1 MTLPLEEGVT
11 APAYDP
17 SLSSDEGWPA
27 RRKARLRAALQHLV
41 DADRPVPVAELYAA
55 ALAAVPPLVWDAGV
69 TKSGSHRGRNDLGWY
84 LTTSYEHA
92 GWLHVTTQGGFR
104 ATREAATAL
113 AEYSSA
119 EALFEASGEGYQLWN
134 ARRTEPPTPVP
145 GDPDD
150 DVLHGTSAATQALRC
165 TGPVLDAWR
174 SGGSA
179 FTPGAAAWMREH
191 AAALRD
197 HLREV
202 DARTPLT
209 LPDLESDGA
218 RLLAAEALILLQSP
232 LSDIVGSTKRAAV
245 RNPLIRTAAPPP
257 GLPALLSADLEAG
270 FVPAGKAFAGAPLAP
285 LRSCA
290 EVLAHWF
297 EQPADRQAHCWTDPW
312 AFRDL
317 LDDADNCDER
327 VRALLCLVAHPASFT
342 AVLRPEDRQKVIDAF
357 RNHLTEPTGDLEQD
371 LRVVVL
377 GLQGANGGHAVDLF
391 ASPWVHAWGAVEGTS
406 GAWLVRGQVNQKNQ
420 VPQWLSRGIVTIPA
434 ASLRELPTPV
444 DSASLTA
451 LVEQRYADR
460 PVVKREV
467 KRQDVLAFALGI
479 AAGDLVVADDN
490 GLLRHG
496 RVLEGPAS
504 VEVVDDAAVLSR
516 PVGWSAADPPPVA
529 SLPQAVKVR
538 LRFAKGEDV
547 VNLVESA
554 PQLEG
559 LLETDVL
566 EPPPE
571 DLVDD
576 AHSAD
581 APAPAPDPSTVQ
593 ITCDT
598 AALASALHHAD
609 ASWLEELLLVLNER
623 RQVILEGPPG
633 TGKTYLV
640 QKLLQACGLSA
651 NEQAMVQFHPTYAY
665 EDFVE
670 GFRPSA
676 ATDAVGARLT
686 LTDGPLK
693 RIADEASKNPGR
705 PYVLLIDEINRAN
718 LAKVFGELYFLL
730 EYREEQ
736 VELLYSGGDRFSL
749 PANLFV
755 IGTMNTADRSI
766 ALLDTAM
773 RRRFVFLS
781 MDTGEPALAG
791 VLRRWCAAN
800 GLPTGLADLRD
811 RINAHMAGQ
820 RLDPALAFGPSYFMR
835 RSLADPVALD
845 RLWRREL
852 LPMLREHH
860 YGDDQAL
867 AGYQFAAWVQQLVFP
882 EALADV
888 AGDVER

>member
-1 MTLPLEEGVT
+1 MTLPLEEGAT

-41 DADRPVPVAELYAA
+41 DAARPVPVAELYDV
-55 ALAAVPPLVWDAGV
+55 ALTAVQPLAWDGGV

-84 LTTSYEHA
+84 LTTSYEHC
-92 GWLHVTTQGGFR
+92 GWLHVTSQGGFR
-104 ATREAATAL
+104 ATREAAAAL
-113 AEYSSA
+113 AEHPSP
-119 EALFEASGEGYQLWN
+119 EALFDASGEGYQLWN
-134 ARRTEPPTPVP
+134 TRRTEPPTPMLGNP
-145 GDPDD
+145 THEI
-150 DVLHGTSAATQALRC
+150 LHGTSAATQALRC
-165 TGPVLDAWR
+165 TAPVLEAWR

-179 FTPGAAAWMREH
+179 LAPGAAVWTREH
-191 AAALRD
+191 AVALRD
-197 HLREV
+197 HLRDV
-202 DARTPLT
+202 DQRTPLT
-209 LPDLESDGA
+209 LPALQGDGT
-218 RLLAAEALILLQSP
+218 RLLAAEALVLLQSP
-232 LSDIVGSTKRAAV
+232 LSEIGGSTKRAAV
-245 RNPLIRTAAPPP
+245 RNPLILSAGAPP
-257 GLPALLSADLEAG
+257 GLPPLLSADLEAG
-270 FVPAGKAFAGAPLAP
+270 FVPAGKAFASAPLPA

-290 EVLAHWF
+290 EALVHWF
-297 EQPADRQAHCWTDPW
+297 ELPADRQARCWTDPW

-317 LDDADNCDER
+317 LADIDACDER
-327 VRALLCLVAHPASFT
+327 IRALLCLLVHPASFT
-342 AVLRPEDRQKVIDAF
+342 TVLRPEDRRRVLDVF
-357 RNHLTEPTGDLEQD
+357 GDDHLTESTGDLDRD
-371 LRVVVL
+371 LRTVVL
-377 GLQGANGGHAVDLF
+377 GLQQANGGHAVDLF

-406 GAWLVRGQVNQKNQ
+406 GAWLIRGQVNQKNQ
-420 VPQWLSRGIVTIPA
+420 VSQWVHQGVVTIPA
-434 ASLRELPTPV
+434 ASLRELPAPA

-451 LVEQRYADR
+451 LVEQQYADK

-467 KRQDVLAFALGI
+467 KRRDVLAFVLGV

-496 RVLEGPAS
+496 RVLEAPAS
-504 VEVVDDAAVLSR
+504 IAIVDEATVLSR
-516 PVGWSAADPPPVA
+516 PVAWYSADPPPVT
-529 SLPQAVKVR
+529 SLPHAVKVR

-547 VNLVESA
+547 VNLVEIA

-559 LLETDVL
+559 LLESEVL

-571 DLVDD
+571 DVVDD
-576 AHSAD
+576 VGPAAAD
-581 APAPAPDPSTVQ
+581 PATDPGPAATRLK
-593 ITCDT
+593 CDT
-598 AALASALHHAD
+598 TALASDLHHAD
-609 ASWLEELLLVLNER
+609 TSWLDELLLVLNER

-640 QKLLQACGLSA
+640 QKLLQSCGLSA

-670 GFRPSA
+670 GFRPSP
-676 ATDAVGARLT
+676 ATDATGARLT

-718 LAKVFGELYFLL
+718 IAKVFGELYFLL
-730 EYREEQ
+730 EYRDEQ

-749 PANLFV
+749 PTNLFI

-766 ALLDTAM
+766 ALLDAAM

-781 MDTGEPALAG
+781 MDTGERALAG
-791 VLRRWCAAN
+791 VLRRWCSAT
-800 GLPTGLADLRD
+800 GMPTGLADLRD
-811 RINAHMAGQ
+811 RINVHMIDQ

-835 RSLADPVALD
+835 RSLADPAAVD

-860 YGDDQAL
+860 YGDEQAL
-867 AGYQFAAWVQQLVFP
+867 AGYQFTAWVQQLVFP
-882 EALADV
+882 EVVTDV
-888 AGDVER
+888 AG